1 MIRNS
6 FCKILVKRYRLK
18 LVTFRLSFQSKIVI
32 RPELQKK
39 SSSGI
44 HLEVRNQTEQK
55 YQFSIIFK

>member
-6 FCKILVKRYRLK
+6 FCKILVKRYRFK
-18 LVTFRLSFQSKIVI
+18 LLTFRLSIQSKIVI

-44 HLEVRNQTEQK
+44 HLEVRNQIKQNINF
-55 YQFSIIFK
+55 Q